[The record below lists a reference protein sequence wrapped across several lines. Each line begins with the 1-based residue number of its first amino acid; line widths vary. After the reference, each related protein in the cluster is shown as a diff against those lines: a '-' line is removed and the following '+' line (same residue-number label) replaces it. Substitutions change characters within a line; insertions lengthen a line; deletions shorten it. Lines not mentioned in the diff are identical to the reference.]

1 MGADIIRIGAVAD
14 VHYGRDTQARHRALF
29 EQAAAKVDLL
39 LIAGDLTDMGLPEE
53 AEALAKDLAVLKGVP
68 IAAVLGNHD
77 YESGKEAEIAAVM
90 RAAGVH
96 MLDGESIELCGVGI
110 VGAKGFGGGF
120 GRGTLE
126 PWGEAGVKRF
136 VHESVEEALKLERA
150 LARLHTPRRIAM
162 LHYAPIRDTVKGEPE
177 EIFPFLGSGRLEEPI
192 NRYGVAA
199 VIHGHAHHGAAEGKT
214 SAGIPVYNVSFPLLH
229 AANPDGLPLKI
240 LELPASDPAPE
251 SPKPNGKK
259 ELEGK
264 REKEKVR

>member
-1 MGADIIRIGAVAD
+1 MGAEVIRIGAVAD

-29 EQAAAKVDLL
+29 EQAATKVDILL
-39 LIAGDLTDMGLPEE
+39 LAGDLTDLGLPEE
-53 AEALAKDLAVLKGVP
+53 AEALVHDLAVLKGIP

-77 YESGKEAEIAAVM
+77 YESGKEKELAAVM

-96 MLDGESIELCGVGI
+96 MLDGESIELRGIGI

-126 PWGEAGVKRF
+126 PWGEEGVKRF

-162 LHYAPIRDTVKGEPE
+162 LHYAPIRDTVQGEPE

-192 NRYGVAA
+192 NRYGVAW
-199 VIHGHAHHGAAEGKT
+199 VVHGHAHHGSAEGKT
-214 SAGIPVYNVSFPLLH
+214 SAGIPVYNVSLPLLH

-240 LELPASDPAPE
+240 LELPASDPVPTKSE
-251 SPKPNGKK
+251 GKK
-259 ELEGK
+259 EVESK
-264 REKEKVR
+264 REKEKARA